1 MSWSR
6 PLAAG
11 LLALVLA
18 GAAACGFR
26 PLYGERSAASVSASQ
41 LAAIQISLIPD
52 REGQL
57 LRNNLLDRLHPSGP
71 APRQLYRLDVKLQTS
86 KESYGIRTDETATR
100 ANLTMVANYNLIDIA
115 SGKVLMTSRSRA
127 ISSYNI
133 LESEFATVISERDAV
148 QRTAADLSEEIR
160 TRLAIFL
167 SSRQAPG

>member
-1 MSWSR
+1 MSWSKLAG
-6 PLAAG
+6 LAA
-11 LLALVLA
+11 LALALA
-18 GAAACGFR
+18 GAAGCGFR

-57 LRNNLLDRLHPSGP
+57 LRNNLLDRLHPSGA
-71 APRQLYRLDVKLQTS
+71 APRQLYRLDVNLQTV
-86 KESYGIRTDETATR
+86 KENYGIRTDETATR
-100 ANLTMVANYNLIDIA
+100 ATLTMTANYSLIDIA
-115 SGKVLMTSRSRA
+115 SGKPLMNSRSRA

-133 LESEFATVISERDAV
+133 LDSEFATVISERDAV